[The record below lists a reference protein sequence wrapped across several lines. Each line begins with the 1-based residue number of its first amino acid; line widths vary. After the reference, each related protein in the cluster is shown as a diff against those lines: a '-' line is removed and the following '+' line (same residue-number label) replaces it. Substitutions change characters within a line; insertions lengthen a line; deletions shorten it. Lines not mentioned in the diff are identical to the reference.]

1 MGDTER
7 AFDRVNHKIDALAQ
21 GFVAFGEAVEKGAK
35 AMSSMFT
42 IFDWGI
48 PGVIAARDE
57 RDGSVT
63 LAVDPAPPYP
73 TQSGVEDGREA
84 LSVPERVDAAAA
96 RMGLELDPWQR
107 ELAIAT
113 LSGIPMQVQ
122 WPQGRGKVAV
132 GEVVKEAHQ
141 RGYEAKH
148 GWVDEAAGL

>member
-1 MGDTER
+1 MAGMGR
-7 AFDRVNHKIDALAQ
+7 KIDEVAEGFMALGKAAQ
-21 GFVAFGEAVEKGAK
+21 KGAE

-84 LSVPERVDAAAA
+84 LSVPDRVDAAAA
-96 RMGLELDPWQR
+96 RMGVELTPQQR

-132 GEVVKEAHQ
+132 GEIVKEAHLL
-141 RGYEAKH
+141 RGYEAKY